1 MNSDEIL
8 LIKRRSTA
16 TVWATT
22 TAFAEE
28 AVRIHEGG
36 HLSDR
41 QIARATGAAPS
52 TVRSWLNGRSAP
64 TGARAERI
72 AELSALVSRLRR
84 VVDADYIPVWMTKPV
99 EALDDEKPIDVLAR
113 GEYRRV
119 AAVVRG
125 LEHPGAA

>member
-1 MNSDEIL
+1 M
-8 LIKRRSTA
+8 LISRRSTRYG
-16 TVWATT
+16 VGMT

-28 AVRIHEGG
+28 ALRIHEAGR
-36 HLSDR
+36 LSDR

-52 TVRSWLNGRSAP
+52 TVRTWLSRRSVP
-64 TGARAERI
+64 TGERAERV
-72 AELSALVSRLRR
+72 AELAELVSRLLR
-84 VVDADYIPVWMTKPV
+84 VIDAEYIPVWMTKPI
-99 EALDDEKPIDVLAR
+99 EALDDEKPIDLVAR

>member
-1 MNSDEIL
+1 M
-8 LIKRRSTA
+8 
-16 TVWATT
+16 WATT

-64 TGARAERI
+64 TGARAEGV
-72 AELSALVSRLRR
+72 AELSARVSRLRR

>member
-1 MNSDEIL
+1 M
-8 LIKRRSTA
+8 
-16 TVWATT
+16 T

-28 AVRIHEGG
+28 AVRIHQDA
-36 HLSDR
+36 HLTDR

-64 TGARAERI
+64 TGERAERV
-72 AELSALVSRLRR
+72 AELSSLVGRLAR
-84 VVDADYIPVWMTKPV
+84 VVDADYIPVWMTKPI

-113 GEYRRV
+113 GEYRQGA
-119 AAVVRG
+119 AAVRA

>member
-1 MNSDEIL
+1 
-8 LIKRRSTA
+8 
-16 TVWATT
+16 VWATT

-52 TVRSWLNGRSAP
+52 TVRSWLTGRSAP
-64 TGARAERI
+64 TGARAERV

>member
-1 MNSDEIL
+1 M
-8 LIKRRSTA
+8 
-16 TVWATT
+16 T

-28 AVRIHEGG
+28 AMRVHEGG

-41 QIARATGAAPS
+41 QIARATGSAPS

-64 TGARAERI
+64 SGARAERV
-72 AELSALVSRLRR
+72 AELSALVSRLLR
-84 VVDADYIPVWMTKPV
+84 VVDAEYIPVWMTKPI

-113 GEYRRV
+113 GDYRRV

-125 LEHPGAA
+125 LEHPGAT

>member
-1 MNSDEIL
+1 LTSISDYGED
-8 LIKRRSTA
+8 
-16 TVWATT
+16 VT

-28 AVRIHEGG
+28 AVRIHESG

-52 TVRSWLNGRSAP
+52 TVRSWLTGRSAP
-64 TGARAERI
+64 TGERAERV
-72 AELSALVSRLRR
+72 AELSALVSRLMRL
-84 VVDADYIPVWMTKPV
+84 VDADYIPVWMTKPI

-119 AAVVRG
+119 AAVVRA

>member
-1 MNSDEIL
+1 M
-8 LIKRRSTA
+8 A
-16 TVWATT
+16 

-28 AVRIHEGG
+28 ALRIHEGG
-36 HLSDR
+36 HLNDR

-52 TVRSWLNGRSAP
+52 TVRSWLTGRSAP

-72 AELSALVSRLRR
+72 AELSALVNRLAL
-84 VVDADYIPVWMTKPV
+84 VIDADYIPVWMTKPI

-119 AAVVRG
+119 A
-125 LEHPGAA
+125 